1 MPASHR
7 TSYPNLD
14 SIKSCEV
21 LTRRI
26 RICVTDTFSV
36 KRIDF
41 HSHKEI
47 KTAVQRQ
54 LRLIPESEHQ
64 AQSIKLNDQAGLFI
78 QSEGSYL
85 SET

>member
-41 HSHKEI
+41 QSHKEV
-47 KTAVQRQ
+47 KTAVQ
-54 LRLIPESEHQ
+54 HQ